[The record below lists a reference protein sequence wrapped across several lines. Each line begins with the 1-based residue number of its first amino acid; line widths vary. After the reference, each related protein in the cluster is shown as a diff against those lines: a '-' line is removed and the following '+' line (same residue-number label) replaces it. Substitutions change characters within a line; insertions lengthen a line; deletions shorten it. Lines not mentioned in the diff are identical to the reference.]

1 MASIKAEW
9 GGGAASRLVI
19 NTRAPLNQSNSQI
32 YQRGGCMRAGEVG
45 GVLGSLRKA
54 PWRDVNNLPR
64 DSRRAVKKMLAGRRW
79 DANEYNSKCIQKTE
93 GEAHPLYSN

>member
-1 MASIKAEW
+1 
-9 GGGAASRLVI
+9 
-19 NTRAPLNQSNSQI
+19 
-32 YQRGGCMRAGEVG
+32 MRAEGEVG

-79 DANEYNSKCIQKTE
+79 EANEYNSKCIQKTE
-93 GEAHPLYSN
+93 GEALPLYSN